1 MTIPAYA
8 IGATTAAL
16 VSLESIGLPI
26 PKASPVDYETY
37 VDAGD
42 GTRSGQGWLSCE
54 WRFAYLTLAELT
66 VLQAYAGTCGVITLT
81 EAGAYT
87 AYSALLVLPQR
98 KPPKVDF
105 VMDYAVIF
113 RSLVAV

>member
-26 PKASPVDYETY
+26 PKASVPDYEIY
-37 VDAGD
+37 VTAGD
-42 GTRSGQGWLSCE
+42 GTRSGQGRLSCQ
-54 WRFAYLTLAELT
+54 WRFSYLTLVELA
-66 VLQAYAGTCGVITLT
+66 VLQAYAGTCGLRTLT

-87 AYSALLVLPQR
+87 AYSAIMVLPQR

-105 VMDYAVIF
+105 VMDYAVTF
-113 RSLVAV
+113 VSLVAV